1 MLSTPRSW
9 SCLLPLTLA
18 LVVFPHV
25 PVVTGT
31 ELPTPPLPSSE
42 CRVIVEASS
51 AAMRFFVMSP
61 HADDSNDVAMSD
73 PLPPLTQALH
83 TMAPAVAYALMKDTL
98 HELSRQHINAKVR
111 PGCPLHI
118 VGTSGMRELPE
129 ARQSDIYDA
138 IYASYQADESVDK
151 LPLDRYN
158 LRTLPE
164 DEESY
169 LLTVA
174 ANFLDKRIGKDME
187 PSALQLYGIVD
198 LDPSSVR
205 LVMDVEQRWRHN
217 VRKKAY
223 RPTPLTQSEFLVHT
237 FANTGTTAIRHQV
250 DETLSALNRTDNP
263 CMFVDGFTTADDS
276 APKPDGGDGREC
288 MALIQSIVDT
298 ANSNCTN
305 NMHCVLLSHAQ
316 PRPSGPFYAL
326 NELYQAASFA
336 HSTLSSSSV
345 RFDFPTPSRYEMEQV
360 RPM

>member
-1 MLSTPRSW
+1 
-9 SCLLPLTLA
+9 
-18 LVVFPHV
+18 
-25 PVVTGT
+25 
-31 ELPTPPLPSSE
+31 
-42 CRVIVEASS
+42 
-51 AAMRFFVMSP
+51 
-61 HADDSNDVAMSD
+61 
-73 PLPPLTQALH
+73 
-83 TMAPAVAYALMKDTL
+83 MAPAVAYALMKDTL

-198 LDPSSVR
+198 LVREKLDPSSVR

-250 DETLSALNRTDNP
+250 RTPTSYNLLGTDKMNGTVDETLSALNRTYNP
-263 CMFVDGFTTADDS
+263 CMFDDGFTTADDS
-276 APKPDGGDGREC
+276 AAPSKPDGREC

-305 NMHCVLLSHAQ
+305 DMHCVLLSHAQ

-345 RFDFPTPSRYEMEQV
+345 RFDFPTPSRYEMEQ
-360 RPM
+360 